1 MSTPYEAR
9 GDGPAQDEARVDL
22 RTAVERAQHGDHDAF
37 ALIVRET
44 IGRQDALARVVLR
57 DPELARDA
65 VQESLI
71 RAWRDL
77 PGLRDPD
84 RYEAWAYRLT
94 LRACIDEARRRRRR
108 VIEVELSPLDGDS
121 APDPADRIAER
132 EALDAAF
139 GTLDVEHRALVVMH
153 VHLGVP
159 LPDAARALGIPLGT
173 AKSRVSRALAQMR
186 RALEPPVPGRSGEGL
201 S

>member
-1 MSTPYEAR
+1 M
-9 GDGPAQDEARVDL
+9 DL
-22 RTAVERAQHGDHDAF
+22 RSTVEQAQRGDHDAF
-37 ALIVRET
+37 ATLVRLT

-65 VQESLI
+65 VQDALI

-84 RYEAWAYRLT
+84 RYEAWLYRLT
-94 LRACIDEARRRRRR
+94 LRACIDAARQRRRH
-108 VIEVELSPLDGDS
+108 VVEVELSPLDGDP
-121 APDPADRIAER
+121 APDPAVRVADR

-139 GTLDVEHRALVVMH
+139 SALDAEHRALVVLH

-159 LPDAARALGIPLGT
+159 LPEAARACGVPLGT

-186 RALEPPVPGRSGEGL
+186 RALEPQPADPGREVVA
-201 S
+201 